1 MKYRVEKGKTLL
13 VDGPASVS
21 LLSGRAKV
29 LGATLKTGEKVVVR
43 EGKRMPFEVNKRV
56 VFDLMLGEGA
66 TFEETEGSTI
76 PTSWENASMEI
87 ISYGKPV
94 TVMVMGG
101 VDSGKTSFCTYLANK
116 ALKRK
121 RKIAIIDGDLGQ
133 SDIGPPSTIGFS
145 LVTTPIKDL
154 FEMEA
159 ENAYFVGLTSPSR
172 AVNRVIEGLNTLK
185 GRVLETG
192 INFLIVNTDG
202 WIEGE
207 DAARYKV
214 RLTEKVAPDIVVGIQ
229 QEDELTPILTALK
242 GAKTLVIDSPP
253 VIHKRSREKR
263 KVLRELS
270 YKKYL
275 KEARVQSFPLN
286 WVSVEGAPFGTGVPL
301 TLDQMEKVRKALGVS
316 LVYGEE
322 TPTTVFVVLKG
333 DQWVDEEL
341 VQRIEEGF
349 RKRVKAIREGEE
361 QGLLLALLDA
371 PGNFLGIGVLCGV
384 DYKRRVMKVY
394 TPVSENVSTIHVGQ
408 MKLDKRG
415 GEIGL
420 NPLFMDYEP

>member
-1 MKYRVEKGKTLL
+1 MKYTVKKGKTLL

-29 LGATLKTGEKVVVR
+29 LGATLKAGEKVVIR
-43 EGKRMPFEVNKRV
+43 EGKRMPFEVNKRA
-56 VFDLMLGEGA
+56 VFDLMLGESA

-76 PTSWENASMEI
+76 PASWENASMEI

-94 TVMVMGG
+94 TVLVMGG

-116 ALKRK
+116 ALKRR

-172 AVNRVIEGLNTLK
+172 AVNKVIEGLNTLK

-192 INFLIVNTDG
+192 INFLIINTDG

-207 DAARYKV
+207 DAVRYKV
-214 RLTEKVAPDIVVGIQ
+214 RLTERVAPDIVVGIQ
-229 QEDELTPILTALK
+229 QGNELAPILTALK
-242 GAKTLVIDSPP
+242 GMKTLIIDSPP
-253 VIHKRSREKR
+253 VIHKRNRGKR

-286 WVSVEGAPFGTGVPL
+286 RVRVEGAPFGTGVPL
-301 TLDQMEKVRKALGVS
+301 TIEQMEEVRKSLGIS

-322 TPTTVFVVLKG
+322 TPTTVFVVLKE
-333 DQWVDEEL
+333 DQWVNEKL
-341 VQRIEEGF
+341 VQKIEEGF
-349 RKRVKAIREGEE
+349 GKTVKAIREGEE

-394 TPVSENVSTIHVGQ
+394 TPVSGNVSTIHVGQ

>member
-1 MKYRVEKGKTLL
+1 MKYTIKKGKTLL
-13 VDGPASVS
+13 VDGPASVN
-21 LLSGRAKV
+21 LLSGGANV
-29 LGATLKTGEKVVVR
+29 LGATLKAGEKVVIR
-43 EGKRMPFEVNKRV
+43 EGKRMPFEVNKQV
-56 VFDLMLGEGA
+56 VLDLMLGESA
-66 TFEETEGSTI
+66 TFEEIDGSTI
-76 PTSWENASMEI
+76 PPSWESVSMEI
-87 ISYGKPV
+87 ISYEKPV

-101 VDSGKTSFCTYLANK
+101 IDSGKTSFCTYLANK
-116 ALKRK
+116 ALKRR

-145 LVTTPIKDL
+145 FVTTPIKDL

-172 AVNRVIEGLNTLK
+172 AVNTVVEGLNTLK
-185 GRVLETG
+185 GKVLEAG

-214 RLTEKVAPDIVVGIQ
+214 RLTERVAPHIVVGIQ
-229 QEDELTPILTALK
+229 QKDELTPILTALK
-242 GAKTLVIDSPP
+242 EMKTLIIDSPP
-253 VIHKRSREKR
+253 AIHKRNREKR

-275 KEARVQSFPLN
+275 KEARVQSFPLS
-286 WVSVEGAPFGTGVPL
+286 WVKIEGAPFGTGVPL
-301 TLDQMEKVRKALGVS
+301 TIEQMENVKGSLGID

-322 TPTTVFVVLKG
+322 TPTTVFVVLKA
-333 DQWVDEEL
+333 DQWVNEEL
-341 VQRIEEGF
+341 VKTVQEGF
-349 RKRVKAIREGEE
+349 GKTVKVIKEGEE
-361 QGLLLALLDA
+361 QGLLLGLLDA

-408 MKLDKRG
+408 MKLDKTG
-415 GEIGL
+415 GEVGV
-420 NPLFMDYEP
+420 NPLFMDDEP

>member
-1 MKYRVEKGKTLL
+1 MKCTVKKGKTLL
-13 VDGPASVS
+13 VDGPASVN
-21 LLSGRAKV
+21 LLSGGAKV
-29 LGATLKTGEKVVVR
+29 LGATLKAGEKVVIR

-56 VFDLMLGEGA
+56 VFDLMLGESA

-76 PTSWENASMEI
+76 PASWENASMEI
-87 ISYGKPV
+87 ISYKKPV

-116 ALKRK
+116 ALKR
-121 RKIAIIDGDLGQ
+121 RGKIAIIDGDLGQ
-133 SDIGPPSTIGFS
+133 SDIGPPSTIGFGF
-145 LVTTPIKDL
+145 VTTPIKDL

-192 INFLIVNTDG
+192 INFLIINTDG

-207 DAARYKV
+207 DAAGYKV
-214 RLTEKVAPDIVVGIQ
+214 RLTERVAPNIVVGIQ
-229 QEDELTPILTALK
+229 QGDELTPILTALK
-242 GAKTLVIDSPP
+242 GTKTLIIDSPP
-253 VIHKRSREKR
+253 MIHKRNREKR
-263 KVLRELS
+263 KVLRDLS

-286 WVSVEGAPFGTGVPL
+286 WVKVEGAPFGTGVPL
-301 TLDQMEKVRKALGVS
+301 TTEQMEKVRKSLGIS

-322 TPTTVFVVLKG
+322 TPTTFFVVLKG
-333 DQWVDEEL
+333 DQWVNEEL
-341 VQRIEEGF
+341 MKRIEEGF
-349 RKRVKAIREGEE
+349 GKTVKMIREGEE

-371 PGNFLGIGVLCGV
+371 LGNFLGIGVLCGV

-408 MKLDKRG
+408 MKLDKGG

-420 NPLFMDYEP
+420 SPLFMDYEP

>member
-1 MKYRVEKGKTLL
+1 MRYTVEKGKTLL

-29 LGATLKTGEKVVVR
+29 LGATLKVGEKVVIR
-43 EGKRMPFEVNKRV
+43 EGKRMPFEASKRV
-56 VFDLMLGEGA
+56 VFDLMLGESA

-76 PTSWENASMEI
+76 PASWENASTEI

-116 ALKRK
+116 ALTRR

-214 RLTEKVAPDIVVGIQ
+214 RLAERVAPDIVVGIQ
-229 QEDELTPILTALK
+229 RGDELTPILTALK
-242 GAKTLVIDSPP
+242 GTSTLTIDSPP
-253 VIHKRSREKR
+253 VIRKRNREKR
-263 KVLRELS
+263 KVLRELG

-275 KEARVQSFPLN
+275 KEAKVQSFPLN
-286 WVSVEGAPFGTGVPL
+286 WVRVEGAPFGTGVPL
-301 TLDQMEKVRKALGVS
+301 TTEQMERVRRSLGIS

-322 TPTTVFVVLKG
+322 TPTTVFAVLKE
-333 DQWVDEEL
+333 DQWVNEKL
-341 VQRIEEGF
+341 MQRIEEGF
-349 RKRVKAIREGEE
+349 GKTVKVMRKGEE

-415 GEIGL
+415 GEVGL
-420 NPLFMDYEP
+420 NPLFMDYAS

>member
-1 MKYRVEKGKTLL
+1 MKYTVKKGKTLL

-21 LLSGRAKV
+21 LLSGKAKV
-29 LGATLKTGEKVVVR
+29 LGATLKAGEKVVIR

-56 VFDLMLGEGA
+56 VLDLMLGESA

-76 PTSWENASMEI
+76 PASWENASMEI

-116 ALKRK
+116 ALKRR

-172 AVNRVIEGLNTLK
+172 AVNRVVEGLNTLK

-214 RLTEKVAPDIVVGIQ
+214 RLTERVAPDIVVGIQ
-229 QEDELTPILTALK
+229 QGDELTPILTALK
-242 GAKTLVIDSPP
+242 GTKTLIIDSPP
-253 VIHKRSREKR
+253 VIHKRNREKR

-286 WVSVEGAPFGTGVPL
+286 WVRVEGAPFGTGVPL
-301 TLDQMEKVRKALGVS
+301 TLEQMEKVRKSLGIS

-322 TPTTVFVVLKG
+322 TPTNVFVVLKEN
-333 DQWVDEEL
+333 QWVDEKL

-349 RKRVKAIREGEE
+349 GKKVKVIREGEE

-371 PGNFLGIGVLCGV
+371 PGNFLGIGVLCGL

-415 GEIGL
+415 GEVGL

>member
-1 MKYRVEKGKTLL
+1 MKCTVKKGKTLL
-13 VDGPASVS
+13 VDGPASVN
-21 LLSGRAKV
+21 LLSGGANV
-29 LGATLKTGEKVVVR
+29 LGATLKAGEKVVIR
-43 EGKRMPFEVNKRV
+43 EGKRMPFEVSKQV
-56 VFDLMLGEGA
+56 VFDLMLGESA
-66 TFEETEGSTI
+66 TFEEIEGSTI
-76 PTSWENASMEI
+76 PPSWENASMEI
-87 ISYGKPV
+87 VSYEKPV

-116 ALKRK
+116 ALKRR

-145 LVTTPIKDL
+145 FVRTPIKDV

-172 AVNRVIEGLNTLK
+172 AVNTVLEGLNTLK
-185 GRVLETG
+185 GKVLETG
-192 INFLIVNTDG
+192 VNFLIINTDG

-214 RLTEKVAPDIVVGIQ
+214 RLTERVAPDIVVGIQ

-242 GAKTLVIDSPP
+242 GMKTLIIDSPP
-253 VIHKRSREKR
+253 AIHKRNREKR
-263 KVLRELS
+263 KVLRDLS

-275 KEARVQSFPLN
+275 KEARVQSFPLS
-286 WVSVEGAPFGTGVPL
+286 WVKVEGAPFGTGVPL
-301 TLDQMEKVRKALGVS
+301 TVEQMEKVRRSLGIS

-322 TPTTVFVVLKG
+322 TSTTVFIVLKG
-333 DQWVDEEL
+333 DQWINEEL
-341 VQRIEEGF
+341 V
-349 RKRVKAIREGEE
+349 KRVKEGFGKTVKMIKEGEE
-361 QGLLLALLDA
+361 QGLLLGLLDA

-408 MKLDKRG
+408 MKLDKTG
-415 GEIGL
+415 GEVGV